1 MATYTVKIVD
11 HTKSDELQKYKG
23 GIKRIAQERFDEA
36 FADTPD
42 TVTVS
47 WGNGTEKDD
56 LVMHFVRDVGHSFIR
71 TKWPKARIAPNAG
84 GHTYCADKMS
94 CSEIYEYLNDDSRQ
108 RQQVTL
114 AGIAIFHEA
123 LHNLLPGWT
132 IEEMHN
138 LDGGGEKAGLAA
150 ARYNVHS
157 KMTERNKELIRRG
170 FSIKTRQCL

>member
-1 MATYTVKIVD
+1 
-11 HTKSDELQKYKG
+11 
-23 GIKRIAQERFDEA
+23 
-36 FADTPD
+36 
-42 TVTVS
+42 
-47 WGNGTEKDD
+47 
-56 LVMHFVRDVGHSFIR
+56 
-71 TKWPKARIAPNAG
+71 
-84 GHTYCADKMS
+84 MS

-123 LHNLLPGWT
+123 LHNLLPGWG

-157 KMTERNKELIRRG
+157 KMTERNKELIQRG